1 MKRGMVTEV
10 FGQIVIECTTR
21 RNYKTKFR
29 KGISNLEF
37 DGIIIRTPLFLRVFN
52 TE

>member
-21 RNYKTKFR
+21 EETIRR
-29 KGISNLEF
+29 SLGKGSVI
-37 DGIIIRTPLFLRVFN
+37 
-52 TE
+52 